1 MSSLISFENR
11 GIFDDI
17 DTRYNFGILSFK
29 NGGTTDTVPGIFQH
43 TDLGILD
50 NQDEWIDISRQILTD
65 FTPSSL
71 LFPRI
76 QAVEDLEV
84 LRTTVTKPA
93 VGDKT
98 RSWYAQP
105 TRPLDKTADS
115 ERFFD
120 EPDGCDYPILT
131 GRNFYN
137 FCHNNRFV
145 DDLEPP
151 FQWSVDEEKNPE
163 RSAKL
168 RIREKKVKHL
178 KRRLYEEFDGSG
190 SMKGFV
196 NDLLEET
203 RGAAL
208 LTDDVLLPSTTY
220 RLGFRRVARGSDE
233 RSMIAAVVLPG
244 PVCDYSF
251 YVVEPFEIHATKENL
266 TEYPL
271 HEVHKPIFSD
281 QELFVALGLLNSIP
295 FDFIIRRKI
304 DNSIP
309 IYSFKETQVPDLT
322 NGDDW
327 FEYIWRRAARLNCY
341 SEAFAEMRERLGG
354 LDPATDP
361 DEREAVQAE
370 LDAAAFHAYGLDR
383 EQTAFVLDDFHR
395 VRDPRRMTDGYF
407 EVVLSKYDELGG

>member
-1 MSSLISFENR
+1 M
-11 GIFDDI
+11 
-17 DTRYNFGILSFK
+17 
-29 NGGTTDTVPGIFQH
+29 
-43 TDLGILD
+43 
-50 NQDEWIDISRQILTD
+50 
-65 FTPSSL
+65 
-71 LFPRI
+71 
-76 QAVEDLEV
+76 AVTHPEI
-84 LRTTVTKPA
+84 
-93 VGDKT
+93 GDRN
-98 RSWYAQP
+98 RSWYANP
-105 TRPLDKTADS
+105 FYPLHKTSDKQ
-115 ERFFD
+115 RFFD

-137 FCHNNRFV
+137 FCHDNRFV

-196 NDLLEET
+196 NELLEEKRNT
-203 RGAAL
+203 EL
-208 LTDDVLLPSTTY
+208 STDDVLLPSTTY

-233 RSMIAAVVLPG
+233 RSTIAAVVPPG

-251 YVVEPFEIHATKENL
+251 YIVEPFEIHATEEVL
-266 TEYPL
+266 AEYPL
-271 HEVHKPIFSD
+271 HEVYKPIFSD
-281 QELFVALGLLNSIP
+281 QELFAALGLMNSIP
-295 FDFIIRRKI
+295 FNFIIRRKI

-322 NGDDW
+322 DGDEW

-341 SEAFAEMRERLGG
+341 GEAFAEMRERLGG

-361 DEREAVQAE
+361 DEREVVQAE

-383 EQTAFVLDDFHR
+383 EQTAFVLGDFYQ
-395 VRDPRRMTDGYF
+395 VSNPRRMTDEYL
-407 EVVLSKYDELGG
+407 ELVLEKYNELNG